1 MNYVEQEMIL
11 MNKKKIQEKLNY
23 QNNKVEELKSNLNE
37 EKEVIDK

>member
-37 EKEVIDK
+37 KKEVIDK